1 MGGLDTQCLLIFKER
16 PNTLDIYQFIKGR
29 SDGYGGYLDPAGI
42 GAIIIT
48 YLRFNVIYVVKKSER
63 F

>member
-1 MGGLDTQCLLIFKER
+1 MGGLDTQGLLSFKER
-16 PNTLDIYQFIKGR
+16 PYTVYIYQFIKGR
-29 SDGYGGYLDPAGI
+29 SNGYGGYLDPAGI
-42 GAIIIT
+42 GPIIIT